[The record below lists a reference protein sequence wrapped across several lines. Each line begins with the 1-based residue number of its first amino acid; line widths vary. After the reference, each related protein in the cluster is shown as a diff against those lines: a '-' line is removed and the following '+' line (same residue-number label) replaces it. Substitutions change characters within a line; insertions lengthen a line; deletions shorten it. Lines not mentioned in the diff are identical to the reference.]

1 MAIVGDTERWH
12 AGRILATHATMA
24 ELLTADICVIGAG
37 AGGLSVAVAAA
48 ALKVPVVLIENA
60 RMGGDCLNTGC
71 VPSKALLAAGKR
83 AETVRRG
90 MPFGLAPASL
100 VVDFA
105 RVHQHVEGVMA
116 TLAPKDSVERLVG
129 LGVRVIAGT
138 GRFVDP
144 DTVAVGDD
152 IKIRARRVVIA
163 TGSRP
168 AVPPIAGLAQV
179 PYLTNETIFGL
190 AECPRHLIV
199 IGAGPGGLELAQ
211 AHRRLGAE
219 VTVLEAATALSQQD
233 PECAAIVLDQL
244 RREGIA
250 IQEGVA
256 VEGVDHGSNIRIRI
270 AAPRGERVIEGSHV
284 LIATGRRPRVEG
296 LDLRAAGIA
305 SGPNG
310 IKVDRRLLTTNRRV
324 YAIGDVTGGPQF
336 THVSNYHAGLVIRNA
351 LFRLP
356 IDRYA
361 GVIPA
366 VIYTDPEL
374 AQVGLTADQARARY
388 RSIRV
393 LRWPYDDN
401 DRAQAERDT
410 CGHIKVVTGRY
421 GRILGA
427 TVVGAQAGEL
437 ITTWTLA
444 VVQKLGVRAL
454 AGLVVP
460 YPTLSEVGKRAAM
473 TYFMPNLTNPWVQRI
488 IGVLR
493 RLG

>member
-1 MAIVGDTERWH
+1 
-12 AGRILATHATMA
+12 MA
-24 ELLTADICVIGAG
+24 ELLTPDICIIGAG

-48 ALKVPVVLIENA
+48 ALKVPVVLIESD

-83 AETVRRG
+83 AETIRRAR
-90 MPFGLAPASL
+90 PFGLTPSPPA
-100 VVDFA
+100 VDFA
-105 RVHQHVEGVMA
+105 RVHQHVQGVIA
-116 TLAPKDSVERLVG
+116 TLAPNDSATRLVG
-129 LGVRVIAGT
+129 LGVRVVAGT
-138 GRFVDP
+138 GRFIDT

-152 IKIRARRVVIA
+152 IQIRARRVVIA

-168 AVPPIAGLAQV
+168 ALPAIAGLDQV
-179 PYLTNETIFGL
+179 PYFTNETIFGL
-190 AECPRHLIV
+190 TECPAHLIV

-211 AHRRLGAE
+211 AHRRLGAK
-219 VTVLEAATALSQQD
+219 VTVLEAAAPLAQQD
-233 PECAAIVLDQL
+233 PECAAIVLNQL
-244 RREGIA
+244 RREGVA
-250 IQEGVA
+250 IQDGITIE
-256 VEGVDHGSNIRIRI
+256 SI
-270 AAPRGERVIEGSHV
+270 AQEATVRVRLAGPGGTQTLEGSHV
-284 LIATGRRPRVEG
+284 LIATGRRPRVEA
-296 LDLRAAGIA
+296 LDLKAAGIA
-305 SGPNG
+305 SGPEG
-310 IKVDRRLLTTNRRV
+310 IKVDKRLLTTNRRV
-324 YAIGDVTGGPQF
+324 YAIGDVTGGPQL
-336 THVSNYHAGLVIRNA
+336 THVSNYHAGLVIRHA

-356 IDRYA
+356 VDRHA

-366 VIYTDPEL
+366 VVYTDPEL
-374 AQVGLTADQARARY
+374 AQVGLTADQARAQH
-388 RSIRV
+388 RSIQV
-393 LRWPYDDN
+393 LRWPYDEN
-401 DRAQAERDT
+401 DRAQTERDT
-410 CGHIKVVTGRY
+410 CGRIKVVTTRH

-444 VVQKLGVRAL
+444 VAQNLNIRVL